1 MIGLALALTR
11 PRDIEG
17 TMRRHS
23 LFIAVAVCALV
34 GALTWVFLAKPTQG
48 QGAVVSD
55 VPGGTQQ
62 TPRVE
67 ALVAPTPEKI
77 VLPEYV
83 ADTAGLPSREEA
95 LQTQVPLLML
105 AAERG
110 NATAACRLAEIARLC
125 TPYQKLKGYSES
137 AHQQLT
143 RQAEEEAMREEIA
156 RPFVVEAMPESLR
169 AYAESRLKADSRN
182 QRQRADFMRLWVR
195 RCASAP
201 VIDDAKALSLLRQA
215 ALAGEPRSLAR
226 YAQGEWLIEFW
237 GMNAASIGILGRGV
251 EWMRGPAFNAWRREA
266 PALRRIG
273 LSRGHL
279 DMLRAEISIHE
290 ISRLLPT
297 SPNDAVERAAA
308 LRAFAGIVGNNSKPA
323 STASLGL
330 APADAAEADRLSN
343 KWMQEGRARK
353 PNLAEGDL
361 VGRIPLEVPSCE

>member
-23 LFIAVAVCALV
+23 LFIAVAVFALV
-34 GALTWVFLAKPTQG
+34 GALAWVFLAEPSQSQG
-48 QGAVVSD
+48 VAVSD
-55 VPGGTQQ
+55 VSGDTRQ
-62 TPRVE
+62 TPKVE
-67 ALVAPTPEKI
+67 AFAAPTPEEI

-83 ADTAGLPSREEA
+83 ADSAGLPSTDEA
-95 LQTQVPLLML
+95 LQTQVPLLMS

-110 NATAACRLAEIARLC
+110 NATAACRLAEIARVC
-125 TPYQKLKGYSES
+125 TPYQRLKGYSES
-137 AHQQLT
+137 AHQQLA
-143 RQAEEEAMREEIA
+143 RQAEEDAMREDIA

-237 GMNAASIGILGRGV
+237 GLNAASIGIEGRGLT
-251 EWMRGPAFNAWRREA
+251 WMRDPAFNHWRREA
-266 PALRRIG
+266 PTLRRIG
-273 LSRGHL
+273 ISRGHL
-279 DMLRAEISIHE
+279 DMLRAEFSIGPLT
-290 ISRLLPT
+290 RLLP
-297 SPNDAVERAAA
+297 PNSTEDIDRAAA
-308 LRAFAGIVGNNSKPA
+308 LRAFAGLVSDNLPE

-330 APADAAEADRLSN
+330 EPADAAEADRLSN
-343 KWMQEGRARK
+343 EWMRAGRERK
-353 PNLAEGDL
+353 QPAAIKDASKAD
-361 VGRIPLEVPSCE
+361 PLDVPTCD